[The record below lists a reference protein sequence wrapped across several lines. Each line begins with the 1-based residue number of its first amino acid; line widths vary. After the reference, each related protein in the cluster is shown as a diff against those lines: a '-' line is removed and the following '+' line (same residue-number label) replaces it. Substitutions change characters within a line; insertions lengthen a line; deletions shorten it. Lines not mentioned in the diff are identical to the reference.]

1 MQIKLRNDTCIADCP
16 ADCSLIALWNQDLIV
31 TFPIFSFAKRTKD
44 DIAKN
49 VNAPA
54 LFSLPYAPYRI
65 LSPLTARQ
73 EATEESQSY
82 IRALALALARVV
94 SFAARIQ
101 QWKGITR
108 LTGKST
114 IADIPADR

>member
-1 MQIKLRNDTCIADCP
+1 
-16 ADCSLIALWNQDLIV
+16 LIV
-31 TFPIFSFAKRTKD
+31 TFPISSFAKRTKD

-101 QWKGITR
+101 QQ
-108 LTGKST
+108 
-114 IADIPADR
+114 